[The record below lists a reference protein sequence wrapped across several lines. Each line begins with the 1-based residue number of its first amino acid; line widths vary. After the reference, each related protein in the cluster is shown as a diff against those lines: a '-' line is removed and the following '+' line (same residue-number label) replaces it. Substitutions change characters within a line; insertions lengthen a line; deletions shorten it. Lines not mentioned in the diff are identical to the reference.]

1 MSEFIQD
8 IRYGARQLIKNPGI
22 TVAAILC
29 IALGIG
35 ANTATF
41 SFANSILM
49 FEPPVRE
56 ADNLIRM
63 FIGWDSGLDYGS
75 WSYPDLVDFRDRSD
89 VLDGLVGE
97 RPHPLHLSYE
107 GENERVW
114 GMIVTG
120 NYFSELG
127 IDLGMG
133 RGFNPDEYNARGE
146 SPVVVISHDMWQTR
160 MGSDPEILGKT
171 IVLNRLAFTVIGV
184 TQEGFHGTHVGFA
197 PDLWATFMMAE
208 ALMPGNRVLDAR
220 GNHGIQFVTGRLKP
234 GVTRDQARESLNA
247 LMTQLTEE
255 YPDTNTGKSIIVY
268 SESEGN
274 LHPMVRDAF
283 VGFIAAMF
291 LVVGLIL
298 ILACANV
305 AGLLLARSAA
315 REREIGIRLSLG
327 ASRSRLIRQLLTES
341 TLLALLAGGTGLLMS
356 FWLVRLVATM
366 EPPSDLPMSWDV
378 AIDMRVLTFT
388 CLATVLT
395 GILFGLVPALQAT
408 RQNLVDALKEG
419 TSVAARR
426 SSLTRW
432 ALVVCQVA
440 LSLVLLIG
448 SALAVRG
455 LQAAG
460 DIDPGFEP
468 DNLLIASV
476 DLDLQGY
483 DEDRGLQFHQQL
495 RERLSAT
502 PGVVSVGYGD
512 SIPLNLGSNSS
523 GVVPEGYEVAEGSAP
538 PIVDRNMVDHGYF
551 EAMGIPILRGRSFRE
566 SDNDEAPPVML
577 VNEAFAERFWPGDN
591 PIGKQVRTWSD
602 DFEVIGVVPT
612 GKYISLGE
620 DPRPY
625 YYMSMNRFYSGAFFI
640 HVRTAGDPGA
650 MLETLRRQVQELDAS
665 LPVSSLQTMHEA
677 LGIAFLPARL
687 AATVVTG
694 FAVLALTLAAIG
706 LYGVIAYSVSQG
718 TREIGIRMALGAEA
732 TDVLKLV
739 VRQGMVLTAIG
750 LALGVFG
757 GYALAQLMAMLLY
770 GIRPTDVIAFIVASL
785 ILAAI
790 ALIATYLPARRATRI
805 DPMIA
810 LRVD

>member
-1 MSEFIQD
+1 
-8 IRYGARQLIKNPGI
+8 
-22 TVAAILC
+22 
-29 IALGIG
+29 
-35 ANTATF
+35 
-41 SFANSILM
+41 
-49 FEPPVRE
+49 
-56 ADNLIRM
+56 
-63 FIGWDSGLDYGS
+63 
-75 WSYPDLVDFRDRSD
+75 
-89 VLDGLVGE
+89 
-97 RPHPLHLSYE
+97 
-107 GENERVW
+107 
-114 GMIVTG
+114 
-120 NYFSELG
+120 
-127 IDLGMG
+127 
-133 RGFNPDEYNARGE
+133 
-146 SPVVVISHDMWQTR
+146 
-160 MGSDPEILGKT
+160 
-171 IVLNRLAFTVIGV
+171 
-184 TQEGFHGTHVGFA
+184 
-197 PDLWATFMMAE
+197 
-208 ALMPGNRVLDAR
+208 
-220 GNHGIQFVTGRLKP
+220 
-234 GVTRDQARESLNA
+234 
-247 LMTQLTEE
+247 
-255 YPDTNTGKSIIVY
+255 
-268 SESEGN
+268 
-274 LHPMVRDAF
+274 
-283 VGFIAAMF
+283 
-291 LVVGLIL
+291 
-298 ILACANV
+298 
-305 AGLLLARSAA
+305 
-315 REREIGIRLSLG
+315 
-327 ASRSRLIRQLLTES
+327 
-341 TLLALLAGGTGLLMS
+341 
-356 FWLVRLVATM
+356 
-366 EPPSDLPMSWDV
+366 
-378 AIDMRVLTFT
+378 
-388 CLATVLT
+388 
-395 GILFGLVPALQAT
+395 
-408 RQNLVDALKEG
+408 
-419 TSVAARR
+419 
-426 SSLTRW
+426 
-432 ALVVCQVA
+432 
-440 LSLVLLIG
+440 
-448 SALAVRG
+448 
-455 LQAAG
+455 
-460 DIDPGFEP
+460 
-468 DNLLIASV
+468 
-476 DLDLQGY
+476 
-483 DEDRGLQFHQQL
+483 
-495 RERLSAT
+495 
-502 PGVVSVGYGD
+502 VGYGD

-538 PIVDRNMVDHGYF
+538 PIVDRNMVDHRYF